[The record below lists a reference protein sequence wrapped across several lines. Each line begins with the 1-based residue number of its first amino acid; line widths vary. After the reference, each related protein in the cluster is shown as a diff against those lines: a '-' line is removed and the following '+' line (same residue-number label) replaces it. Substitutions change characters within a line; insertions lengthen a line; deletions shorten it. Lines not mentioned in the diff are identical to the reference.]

1 MELSIDRW
9 NEIAWGAW
17 GVLSFIA
24 LIAWLRWEYTSE
36 DQVKL
41 EDQEKIVPKEEDTEH
56 LP

>member
-36 DQVKL
+36 E